1 MVSKAFSFPR
11 SHFIGFDHVWS
22 EIERLSD
29 MADNKQ
35 YPPHNVVKHTES
47 KFSVELA
54 LAGYCKDDLTVEVKD
69 GILVIQGIGRP
80 NHEAFVDREY
90 LHRGISA
97 KKFTRTFRLSEHVVV
112 DGADFK
118 DGLLVIDLRVEIP
131 EEKRPRVIAIG
142 NKQQL
147 LNESRDSV
155 LSEVD
160 SLLNED

>member
-11 SHFIGFDHVWS
+11 SHFIGFDHIWND
-22 EIERLSD
+22 IARLSE
-29 MADNKQ
+29 MSDNKL
-35 YPPHNVVKHTES
+35 YPPHNVVKQDETH
-47 KFSVELA
+47 FSVELA

-69 GILVIQGIGRP
+69 GILVVTGGKTEGEQ
-80 NHEAFVDREY
+80 EREY

-131 EEKRPRVIAIG
+131 EEKRPRQINIG
-142 NKQQL
+142 KSKGKKQL
-147 LNESRDSV
+147 LT
-155 LSEVD
+155 
-160 SLLNED
+160 ED

>member
-29 MADNKQ
+29 MADNKL
-35 YPPHNVVKHTES
+35 YPPHNVVKKDETH
-47 KFSVELA
+47 FSVELA
-54 LAGYCKDDLTVEVKD
+54 LAGYSSDSLTVEVKD
-69 GILVIQGIGRP
+69 GILVVTGDGRP
-80 NHEAFVDREY
+80 TLEGEIEREY

-131 EEKRPRVIAIG
+131 EEKRPRVIPIG
-142 NKQQL
+142 QTEKTL
-147 LNESRDSV
+147 LT
-155 LSEVD
+155 
-160 SLLNED
+160 ED